1 MREGLRRPEIRWL
14 IAVFA
19 LAFIVRLIVAL
30 AVTPDPRDGRF
41 DDSVFYDSAARHL
54 ADGDGYVFDTTVW
67 FAPDG
72 TYIFPNQP
80 ETTPTALWPPGYPLT
95 LAAVYAVTD
104 DSVAAGRFANV
115 VFGSVTAALV
125 YLIALR
131 LFVHRAQP
139 GAGVPRDRT
148 LLPAIGAGV
157 AIAIM
162 PSHVLFTS
170 ILLSETFFGF
180 MLAATLAF
188 AVYFVLGRERAGR
201 SSQTSEL
208 AARRV
213 ELDASPALLW
223 APAVLGAMIAFT
235 GLVRGEFVAFG
246 VVVALLMI
254 YERRAIPLAQ
264 LAALLGGAV
273 LVIAPWT
280 IRNEI
285 TMGEAITGTT
295 GSGRVMWQGHNPD
308 SDGGPSLDSVFKLE
322 QDILRDNPGIGLKEL
337 ELLSRREGTRR
348 AREWALDHPLDE
360 IALAGKRMH
369 LLFRSDE
376 AGVTWL
382 QSNKPWFSPENRDR
396 LINLSTAYFWGV
408 AALLVAS
415 APVWWRPRD
424 ARLLMVLAVIPYYML
439 IFGVLFIGD
448 PRYHYALYVP
458 MAVFGGAGFAAVA
471 RITATQWRETFGGR
485 PLGSVLRTYGAP
497 ER

>member
-1 MREGLRRPEIRWL
+1 
-14 IAVFA
+14 
-19 LAFIVRLIVAL
+19 
-30 AVTPDPRDGRF
+30 
-41 DDSVFYDSAARHL
+41 
-54 ADGDGYVFDTTVW
+54 
-67 FAPDG
+67 
-72 TYIFPNQP
+72 
-80 ETTPTALWPPGYPLT
+80 
-95 LAAVYAVTD
+95 
-104 DSVAAGRFANV
+104 
-115 VFGSVTAALV
+115 
-125 YLIALR
+125 
-131 LFVHRAQP
+131 
-139 GAGVPRDRT
+139 
-148 LLPAIGAGV
+148 
-157 AIAIM
+157 
-162 PSHVLFTS
+162 
-170 ILLSETFFGF
+170 
-180 MLAATLAF
+180 
-188 AVYFVLGRERAGR
+188 
-201 SSQTSEL
+201 
-208 AARRV
+208 V